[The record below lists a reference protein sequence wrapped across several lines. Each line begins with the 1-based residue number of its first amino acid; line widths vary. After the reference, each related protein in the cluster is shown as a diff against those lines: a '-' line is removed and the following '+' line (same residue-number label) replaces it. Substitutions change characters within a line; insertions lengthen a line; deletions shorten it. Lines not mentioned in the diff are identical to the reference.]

1 MTGLEGVGQP
11 SEQYNEVLIVVVDV
25 VVEADAEPDADA
37 FGRKVISIAIPIT
50 TKINTATAKGADVCS
65 LRGVRDVALKL
76 IWAIQTIRVITGRML
91 LTLVQK
97 WTFRK
102 RRDSTSFDSSLLLI
116 STHLDSLISTLTS
129 VS

>member
-1 MTGLEGVGQP
+1 
-11 SEQYNEVLIVVVDV
+11 VLIVVVDV